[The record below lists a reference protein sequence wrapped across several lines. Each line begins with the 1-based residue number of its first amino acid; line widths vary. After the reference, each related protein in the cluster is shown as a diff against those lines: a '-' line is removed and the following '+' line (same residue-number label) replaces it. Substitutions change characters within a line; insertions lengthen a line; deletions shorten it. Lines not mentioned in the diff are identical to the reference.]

1 MVERRCQRVGYTKAA
16 VKEKKTANTGKQNDT
31 FG

>member
-1 MVERRCQRVGYTKAA
+1 MVECHCQRVGYTKAA
-16 VKEKKTANTGKQNDT
+16 AKEKKTANTGRQNDT